1 MASARLFT
9 LAALTCVIPALISC
23 AHEIES
29 VDRQVERELA
39 EFHASCLSPARP
51 AYSPAH
57 TDCVLSRYEERQREL
72 ARLRNTLAREPL
84 SVAQAAPSGGAAQ
97 GALPAGTTETTSTVV
112 AVVAAS
118 VAVGLAAALS
128 NNVTTASHH

>member
-1 MASARLFT
+1 MISTRIVTF
-9 LAALTCVIPALISC
+9 AALTCMILGLVSC

-72 ARLRNTLAREPL
+72 ARLRNTLA
-84 SVAQAAPSGGAAQ
+84 VAQAAPSGGAAQ
-97 GALPAGTTETTSTVV
+97 GALPAGKTGTTSTVV

>member
-1 MASARLFT
+1 MVSTRIVT
-9 LAALTCVIPALISC
+9 LAALTSVIPALISC
-23 AHEIES
+23 AHESES

-39 EFHASCLSPARP
+39 EFHANCLSPARP

-72 ARLRNTLAREPL
+72 ARLRNTVAREPL
-84 SVAQAAPSGGAAQ
+84 IVAQAAPSGGAAQ
-97 GALPAGTTETTSTVV
+97 GALPAATTETTSTVV

>member
-1 MASARLFT
+1 MFSIRVVAF
-9 LAALTCVIPALISC
+9 AALTCAIPALISC

-29 VDRQVERELA
+29 VDRQVELQLA
-39 EFHASCLSPARP
+39 EYHTSCLSAARP

-72 ARLRNTLAREPL
+72 ARLRDTLAREPL
-84 SVAQAAPSGGAAQ
+84 IVAQAVPSGGAAQ
-97 GALPAGTTETTSTVV
+97 GAFPVATTGTTSTVV
-112 AVVAAS
+112 AVVAAF
-118 VAVGLAAALS
+118 VAAGLAAALS